1 MSFTLNQKR
10 ELGIFDLTKYVM
22 ASSRSHHQ
30 EEASLDSRFFFF
42 FFFFFRFHRMPETS
56 KVEIDAINL
65 EGEAIQWF
73 DRFEACR

>member
-30 EEASLDSRFFFF
+30 EEASLDV
-42 FFFFFRFHRMPETS
+42 FRLHRMPETS

>member
-42 FFFFFRFHRMPETS
+42 FFFS
-56 KVEIDAINL
+56 
-65 EGEAIQWF
+65 F
-73 DRFEACR
+73 DFIECQKHQRWR